1 MNPIDF
7 PASFQNLENMN
18 KIQHKEVTD
27 PIMFAM
33 ANRTEDEKRIE
44 ERLHRV
50 NETEEAD
57 KKKEIDPDEEKKQE
71 QERKRKRDE
80 QRRRNRGPQG
90 GRFIDFSA

>member
-27 PIMFAM
+27 PLMFAM
-33 ANRTEDEKRIE
+33 RNSIEDDKRLE

-50 NETEEAD
+50 NESEEAD
-57 KKKEIDPDEEKKQE
+57 KSKEINPDEQKKQE
-71 QERKRKRDE
+71 QNKKKKDE
-80 QRRRNRGPQG
+80 KKQKNRGLEN
-90 GRFIDFSA
+90 GRFIDFSV